1 MIPDLHLNSGVVP
14 GGKLTAQNQDPE
26 LGVPTLEGMV
36 CLENTHITCY
46 FLKLYL
52 HDTSQWCVYLPT
64 HMSQNN
70 VCAISNL
77 LAKTAIIIYLA
88 KKKKKSIPLPTL

>member
-1 MIPDLHLNSGVVP
+1 MIPDLHPNSGVVP

-36 CLENTHITCY
+36 CLENTHLTCY

-52 HDTSQWCVYLPT
+52 HLNGVFTYLPT
-64 HMSQNN
+64 CHKIMS
-70 VCAISNL
+70 VL
-77 LAKTAIIIYLA
+77 FLIY
-88 KKKKKSIPLPTL
+88 